1 VESTTGGD
9 EVRLRARLPVLWL
22 GPTRVQI
29 GTDPRWS
36 VALDDL
42 TPAATRALLEIPQ
55 GADERVIRAALR
67 RQGVATGQADA
78 VVGHLRA
85 AALLV
90 AAPTP
95 ESPDAAAWALMDAA
109 GEASIRA
116 RSTARVRLTGLGR
129 LGAGV
134 ATTLGTA
141 GIGHLELDDERPV
154 GRADICA
161 GLTVRDVGTPRA
173 AALARALHDTA
184 PGLRTPPPGSGPVD
198 LVVLTEHW
206 VADPVRHRPL
216 LADGVPHLSIVLR
229 EASILLGPL
238 VRPGRSP
245 CLRCTDLHRAEL
257 DPSWPRVAAQLA
269 VARSRCPEE
278 TASAAVA
285 GAFAAAQVLAFVD
298 GRPGLLDGAVL
309 EVRLPDLLPRVW
321 HVTAHPECGCCR
333 LAVG

>member
-1 VESTTGGD
+1 MTEGD

-22 GPTRVQI
+22 GPTRVRF

-36 VALDDL
+36 VALHDL
-42 TPAATRALLEIPQ
+42 SPAATRALLEIPQ
-55 GADERVIRAALR
+55 GADERVLRAALR
-67 RQGVATGQADA
+67 RQDVAAEEADA

-95 ESPDAAAWALMDAA
+95 ESPDAAAWALLAAGGDAA
-109 GEASIRA
+109 IRT

-129 LGAGV
+129 LGVGL
-134 ATTLGTA
+134 ATTLGAA
-141 GIGHLELDDERPV
+141 GIGHLELDDEQPV
-154 GRADICA
+154 GRVDICA
-161 GLTVRDVGTPRA
+161 GLTVRDIGTPRA
-173 AALARALHDTA
+173 TALARALHDAA
-184 PGLRTPPPGSGPVD
+184 PGLRTPPPRSGPVD

-206 VADPVRHRPL
+206 VADPIRHQPL
-216 LADGVPHLSIVLR
+216 MADGVPHLSIVLR
-229 EASILLGPL
+229 EASILVGPL

-285 GAFAAAQVLAFVD
+285 GAFAAAEVLAFVD

-321 HVTAHPECGCCR
+321 HLDPHPECGCCG
-333 LAVG
+333 LPVG